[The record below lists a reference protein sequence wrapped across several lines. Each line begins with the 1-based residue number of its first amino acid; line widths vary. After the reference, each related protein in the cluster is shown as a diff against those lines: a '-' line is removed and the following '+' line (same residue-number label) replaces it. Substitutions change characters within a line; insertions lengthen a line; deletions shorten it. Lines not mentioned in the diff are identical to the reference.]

1 MGETSCNS
9 ETVSDPAVVGSG
21 AAEPTRRIVL
31 SGVGMA
37 IGSSKN
43 LLADIAEVCG
53 PDDFAVSR
61 TVGEDWRGNQK
72 RHERMWRRK
81 VTSASQRFQRR
92 C

>member
-1 MGETSCNS
+1 MGETTCDS
-9 ETVSDPAVVGSG
+9 ETVSDPVVVGLG

-31 SGVGMA
+31 SSAGMA

>member
-1 MGETSCNS
+1 MGEVSCDS
-9 ETVSDPAVVGSG
+9 ETVSDPVVVGSG
-21 AAEPTRRIVL
+21 AAVPTQRIVL
-31 SGVGMA
+31 SCAGMA

-43 LLADIAEVCG
+43 LLADIVEVCG

-81 VTSASQRFQRR
+81 VTSASRRFQRR